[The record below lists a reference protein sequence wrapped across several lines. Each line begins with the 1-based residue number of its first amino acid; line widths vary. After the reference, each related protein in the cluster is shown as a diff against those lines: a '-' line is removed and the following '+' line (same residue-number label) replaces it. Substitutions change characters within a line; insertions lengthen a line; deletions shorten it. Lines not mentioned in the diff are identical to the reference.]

1 MALDVLKDENGK
13 HSIGRYLTV
22 LAALVLSYG
31 FVEES
36 IARNLDWKDFVAYAL
51 AMVMTYSTAKAV
63 ELIRAL
69 KGTDRNGK
77 DDIPLEKALEDKQED
92 KQ

>member
-1 MALDVLKDENGK
+1 M
-13 HSIGRYLTV
+13 
-22 LAALVLSYG
+22 
-31 FVEES
+31 
-36 IARNLDWKDFVAYAL
+36 AYAL